1 MFNTNFATQL
11 MEQSM
16 SDQFLS
22 RLIEGYVLIQKE
34 LFSDASDH
42 FNRMLYSPHNPNDDD
57 IIWIAKSHIYKKLGK
72 REEAKTCMTLVTDAL
87 ENTEIYKNIG
97 LKFA

>member
-1 MFNTNFATQL
+1 MFNTNFAIHV

-34 LFSDASDH
+34 RYSEANEH
-42 FNRMLYSPHNPNDDD
+42 FNRMLYSEHNPGDDD
-57 IIWIAKSHIYKKLGK
+57 ILWIAKSHIYKKLGK
-72 REEAKTCMTLVTDAL
+72 QEESETCIKLVIDPL
-87 ENTEIYKNIG
+87 ENTATIEPRMYK
-97 LKFA
+97 

>member
-1 MFNTNFATQL
+1 MFNTNFAIHV

-34 LFSDASDH
+34 RYSEANEH
-42 FNRMLYSPHNPNDDD
+42 FNRMLYSEHNPNDDD

-72 REEAKTCMTLVTDAL
+72 QEESETCMRLVKDAL
-87 ENTEIYKNIG
+87 ANKPIIETRIYK
-97 LKFA
+97 

>member
-34 LFSDASDH
+34 RYSVASDH

-57 IIWIAKSHIYKKLGK
+57 IIWIAKSHIYKKLGH
-72 REEAKTCMTLVTDAL
+72 REESKICMKMVTNAL
-87 ENTEIYKNIG
+87 ENTEIYKNVG
-97 LKFA
+97 LKVK

>member
-1 MFNTNFATQL
+1 MFNTNFAIHV

-34 LFSDASDH
+34 RYSEANDH
-42 FNRMLYSPHNPNDDD
+42 LNRMLYSEHNPSDDD

-72 REEAKTCMTLVTDAL
+72 QEESKTCIKLVTDPL
-87 ENTEIYKNIG
+87 ENTPITETRIYK
-97 LKFA
+97 

>member
-1 MFNTNFATQL
+1 MVK
-11 MEQSM
+11 SM
-16 SDQFLS
+16 SDEFLS
-22 RLIEGYVLIQKE
+22 QLVVGYLKIQKE
-34 LFSDASDH
+34 RYSEASDH
-42 FNRMLYSPHNPNDDD
+42 FNKMLYSEHNPNDDD

>member
-1 MFNTNFATQL
+1 MFNRNFAIQL

-57 IIWIAKSHIYKKLGK
+57 IIWIAKSHIYKKLGQ
-72 REEAKTCMTLVTDAL
+72 REESKICMKLVTDAL
-87 ENTEIYKNIG
+87 ENTEIYKNVG
-97 LKFA
+97 LKIP